1 VDANF
6 RGTPRK
12 LLVQGNRNGFFY
24 VLDRLTGQ
32 VLVAEPFVKNLN
44 WASRIGSDGRP
55 IRVPDLDPTPEGRQ
69 VCPAQTGATN
79 WPSTAFSP
87 QTGLFYVFAEESC
100 AIYSK
105 NDTWWEAGKSFY
117 GGGTRRATDP
127 SIRGKSLRAL
137 DIQTGK
143 IAWELPDVGG
153 GIIGSGLMATAGG
166 LIFYGDGSGA
176 FVATDAKTGKPVWQ
190 FNTSQN
196 FKGGPM
202 TYLIDGTQYIGVAT
216 GTTILAFRL
225 H

>member
-1 VDANF
+1 V
-6 RGTPRK
+6 R
-12 LLVQGNRNGFFY
+12 
-24 VLDRLTGQ
+24 
-32 VLVAEPFVKNLN
+32 VA
-44 WASRIGSDGRP
+44 
-55 IRVPDLDPTPEGRQ
+55 DLDPTPEGRQ

-143 IAWELPDVGG
+143 IAWELPEVGG